1 MAVKRATR
9 DALTCQA
16 IVAVTSATAAVA
28 ACSDEQPAFPDALQ
42 PAPIA
47 SINAPLSFVDDIALV
62 TDTVACVADSYEF
75 QVHCLSS
82 SGGTVGIFGRSG
94 EGPGEFRG
102 VGRLERA
109 DGGNVAVLD
118 IRLDRATVFSTD
130 GTLLWEASAPGIYM
144 RELVGEHVYGYTRDR
159 SADDVVSVP
168 TGLDLRSGEV
178 VWTGHTIA
186 RLAEDACIVIGGGAM
201 SPDGTWVSWNCNQE
215 LVVFDDSDGLGD
227 ARLSPAYSPEFPN
240 DRDVDEYLEGVRNT

>member
-1 MAVKRATR
+1 MKRATR

-82 SGGTVGIFGRSG
+82 SGGTVGIFGRRG

-102 VGRLERA
+102 LGRLERA

-118 IRLDRATVFSTD
+118 IRLDRATVFGTD
-130 GTLLWEASAPGIYM
+130 GTLLSEASAPGI
-144 RELVGEHVYGYTRDR
+144 
-159 SADDVVSVP
+159 
-168 TGLDLRSGEV
+168 
-178 VWTGHTIA
+178 
-186 RLAEDACIVIGGGAM
+186 
-201 SPDGTWVSWNCNQE
+201 
-215 LVVFDDSDGLGD
+215 
-227 ARLSPAYSPEFPN
+227 
-240 DRDVDEYLEGVRNT
+240 